1 MQCQIVVFLLWSET
15 LRHVEPRG
23 SPRSFADEWVEGTNP
38 ASLYHSADTL
48 AMHLPDKWCSN
59 TTIHVVTEQ
68 PREQRDYYLGITWVV
83 KTPDNNSV
91 QEQCSMNNKIDFD
104 LWVNVYDCDEWFL
117 DWILMI
123 ALKRQKCFHI
133 QKWESI
139 IAGESLKNWE
149 QISLLLCLVFL
160 IPWFLCGQDVAWY
173 KHFGGKLAAEWVPY
187 LQTHIKSKLSGP
199 SCDPRWFS
207 GASFWTV
214 AHFHPG
220 WWNIKARHFS
230 VCNRVSKILTL
241 RNRTFPLK
249 ETFYVLLISL
259 FPLVIIFYNELHI
272 CQGVLLC

>member
-1 MQCQIVVFLLWSET
+1 MSGWRGPIWLHCTTQQTHSQCICLTSGAPIPLYMLLQSSRESREIIILALLEWWKLLITILSKSNAVWITKLT
-15 LRHVEPRG
+15 LICG
-23 SPRSFADEWVEGTNP
+23 WMSMT
-38 ASLYHSADTL
+38 
-48 AMHLPDKWCSN
+48 AMSD
-59 TTIHVVTEQ
+59 
-68 PREQRDYYLGITWVV
+68 
-83 KTPDNNSV
+83 
-91 QEQCSMNNKIDFD
+91 
-104 LWVNVYDCDEWFL
+104 FL

-123 ALKRQKCFHI
+123 ALKRQKCFHL

>member
-1 MQCQIVVFLLWSET
+1 MQCQIVVFSLWSET
-15 LRHVEPRG
+15 LRQVEPRG

-38 ASLYHSADTL
+38 ASLYYSADTL

-104 LWVNVYDCDEWFL
+104 LWVNVYDCNEWFL

-123 ALKRQKCFHI
+123 ALTRQKCFHL

-149 QISLLLCLVFL
+149 QIRLLLCLVFL

-173 KHFGGKLAAEWVPY
+173 KHFNLI
-187 LQTHIKSKLSGP
+187 L
-199 SCDPRWFS
+199 
-207 GASFWTV
+207 GASRLQSEC
-214 AHFHPG
+214 H
-220 WWNIKARHFS
+220 IYRH
-230 VCNRVSKILTL
+230 T
-241 RNRTFPLK
+241 
-249 ETFYVLLISL
+249 
-259 FPLVIIFYNELHI
+259 
-272 CQGVLLC
+272 